1 MASPFIIYLVIF
13 IYKKQ
18 LVHFYHLKYIIFGI
32 FIISYR
38 ISFVNI
44 NIIFK
49 NIFIFVNF
57 AAIFLI
63 KLPIHHCFYS
73 IIYKFNNFYTLIF
86 TLYIYGIKKENSR
99 QNMRTI

>member
-18 LVHFYHLKYIIFGI
+18 LVYFYYFKYIIFGI

-49 NIFIFVNF
+49 KY
-57 AAIFLI
+57 L
-63 KLPIHHCFYS
+63 YS
-73 IIYKFNNFYTLIF
+73 C
-86 TLYIYGIKKENSR
+86 
-99 QNMRTI
+99 

>member
-44 NIIFK
+44 NIIF
-49 NIFIFVNF
+49 
-57 AAIFLI
+57 
-63 KLPIHHCFYS
+63 
-73 IIYKFNNFYTLIF
+73 
-86 TLYIYGIKKENSR
+86 
-99 QNMRTI
+99 

>member
-44 NIIFK
+44 NIIF
-49 NIFIFVNF
+49 VNF

-63 KLPIHHCFYS
+63 KLPIRHCFYS
-73 IIYKFNNFYTLIF
+73 IIYKLNNFYTLIF

-99 QNMRTI
+99 QNMRTV